1 MTLLGL
7 SHRRVIIVGS
17 GHAGLSVAAELSRS
31 GLKPQRDFAV
41 IDSNPDG
48 RRSWAFRWSSMTLL
62 TEAGRSTVAGR
73 HLTGDPY
80 RRPSP
85 REIEQH
91 LLDVEAALGLTTL
104 WGIRA
109 TGVDRLGDGST
120 LLLSTNE
127 GPVQT
132 RNIVC
137 ATGSAARPR
146 IPSWAVDAAVPGIM
160 VHSADYRG
168 PSQIP
173 SGDVLVV
180 GAGHSGQEIARELSR
195 THRVTLS
202 SQPSAVSA
210 ARPARRGVGRRR
222 ALARGGAA
230 LSLDP
235 EWEQLG
241 IEVLPAAIAADGAH
255 IVFDDGRRIAPQ
267 SIIYATGYLPA
278 DGWLPRPVLDA
289 TSSRRKR
296 GTTSVPGL
304 FVVGMPSHGSQDSD
318 TFDGARRDA
327 ISIARNIMKR
337 P

>member
-41 IDSNPDG
+41 IDSNWDG
-48 RRSWAFRWSSMTLL
+48 RRSWATRWSSMKLL
-62 TEAGRSTVAGR
+62 TEAGWSTVAGR
-73 HLTGDPY
+73 RLAGDPY

-91 LLDVEAALGLTTL
+91 LLDVESDLGVTTL

-109 TGVDRLGDGST
+109 TGVGRLGDGST
-120 LLLSTNE
+120 LILSTNE
-127 GPVQT
+127 GSVQT

-146 IPSWAVDAAVPGIM
+146 TPGWAVDAAVAGIM
-160 VHSADYRG
+160 VHSVDYRG

-180 GAGHSGQEIARELSR
+180 GAGHSGQQIARELSS

-202 SQPSAVSA
+202 SRPEEVSA
-210 ARPARRGVGRRR
+210 AGVRRVVGRRR
-222 ALARGGAA
+222 TQARGAAA

-235 EWEQLG
+235 EWAQLG
-241 IEVLPAAIAADGAH
+241 IDVVSAAVAADGPH

-267 SIIYATGYLPA
+267 SIVFATGYLPA
-278 DGWLPRPVLDA
+278 DGWLPRTVLDA
-289 TSSRRKR
+289 TSGRGKR
-296 GTTSVPGL
+296 GTTNVPGL
-304 FVVGMPSHGSQDSD
+304 FVAGIPRHGSQDAD

-327 ISIARNIMKR
+327 ISIARHIMKR

>member
-1 MTLLGL
+1 MKLRGL

-31 GLKPQRDFAV
+31 GLQPQRDFAV

-48 RRSWAFRWSSMTLL
+48 QRSWAFRWSSMELL
-62 TEAGRSTVAGR
+62 TEAGRSTVAGQ

-91 LLDVEAALGLTTL
+91 LLDVESSLGVTTM

-109 TGVDRLGDGST
+109 TGVERLGDGST

-132 RNIVC
+132 RNVVC
-137 ATGSAARPR
+137 ATGAAARPR
-146 IPSWAVDAAVPGIM
+146 TLGWAVGAAVPGIM
-160 VHSADYRG
+160 VHSADYHG
-168 PSQIP
+168 PGQIP
-173 SGDVLVV
+173 RGDVLVV
-180 GAGHSGQEIARELSR
+180 GAGHSGQQIARELSS

-202 SQPSAVSA
+202 SRPTYASAG
-210 ARPARRGVGRRR
+210 RPIRRLVGRRR
-222 ALARGGAA
+222 TDARGAAA

-235 EWEQLG
+235 EWAQLG
-241 IEVLPAAIAADGAH
+241 IDVVSAAVAADGAH

-267 SIIYATGYLPA
+267 SIIFATGYRPA
-278 DGWLPRPVLDA
+278 DGWLPRRVLDA
-289 TSSRRKR
+289 TSGRGKR
-296 GTTSVPGL
+296 GTTGVPGL
-304 FVVGMPSHGSQDSD
+304 FVVGMPTYGSRDAD
-318 TFDGARRDA
+318 TFAGARRDA
-327 ISIARNIMKR
+327 ISIARHIMKR